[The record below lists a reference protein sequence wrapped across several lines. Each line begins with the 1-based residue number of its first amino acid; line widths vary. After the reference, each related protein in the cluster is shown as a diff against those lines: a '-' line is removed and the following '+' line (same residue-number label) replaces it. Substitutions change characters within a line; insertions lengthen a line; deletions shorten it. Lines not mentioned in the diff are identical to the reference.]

1 MTKPTTTLVNSLIFP
16 QWGLVRLTGE
26 FARRLIL
33 QSLDAILLTLR
44 GSFATTPLIECCI
57 NYAHGALP
65 QYLCSK
71 DLSLIEFAYYNFA
84 TTTLTEL
91 CLNYS
96 HRVLPRQCS
105 DNFVSTTLFATFIPP
120 PRSEIFAHYGLPRA
134 TTGHYKF

>member
-1 MTKPTTTLVNSLIFP
+1 MGI
-16 QWGLVRLTGE
+16 GE

-44 GSFATTPLIECCI
+44 GSFTTTTLIECCI

-65 QYLCSK
+65 QYLCLPSQ
-71 DLSLIEFAYYNFA
+71 DLSLIDFAYYSFA
-84 TTTLTEL
+84 TTTHTEL

-96 HRVLPRQCS
+96 HRVLPRLCS
-105 DNFVSTTLFATFIPP
+105 DSFASTTLFAAFFPP
-120 PRSEIFAHYGLPRA
+120 PRSESFAHYRLPRA